1 MAEVEELKCQ
11 VASISERFDRLEGL
25 VEKISKQLSASQCT
39 EQSDKDDNVGRR
51 QVVPDEQQHQV
62 MPSAVLGSFSE
73 VQAEFRAIRD
83 SVAKV
88 KLPPDLLVGDS
99 RAGVSRAD
107 LPRFN
112 IIQKSARYQET
123 VLKLLSACDPED
135 AALNQVSAVSLAHLR
150 YLQEEY
156 TQLLVS
162 AQFDDGTAK
171 LFSTLQQNPAAFT
184 PNSLENLQRAVT
196 IAGARQS
203 HQAIVGRLAAV
214 DGRGSSGLAVV
225 DRVAGRLERQG
236 AAAAGTVRCA
246 AEHGRVGFRLGS
258 AALRSGGQSR
268 FRILDRLGEPRIV
281 QLSGEEGD

>member
-11 VASISERFDRLEGL
+11 VASITERFDRLEGL
-25 VEKISKQLSASQCT
+25 VEKVSKQLSASQCT

-203 HQAIVGRLAAV
+203 RQVSGSR
-214 DGRGSSGLAVV
+214 GRGSFPAWRGARGPGRDFQYGPRRGGGPGFQPADWGQPRDRFDLDLSRGRGQPGRGSGVTY
-225 DRVAGRLERQG
+225 DN
-236 AAAAGTVRCA
+236 
-246 AEHGRVGFRLGS
+246 
-258 AALRSGGQSR
+258 
-268 FRILDRLGEPRIV
+268 
-281 QLSGEEGD
+281 